1 MKLILSAGSLYTRP
15 LPEIFV
21 LAKETGFA
29 GVEIIINH
37 DFTFHDGIETLEAL
51 RRILPIHSIHAPFFP
66 IDGWGDKIEQL
77 DRTIRLALACEVSLV
92 TFHPPAWLGVDFKF
106 WNWMKRVADYQA
118 DLGRGRLT
126 IALENMP
133 RDPNLKLNPYR
144 LANTARLIG
153 FLQRH
158 NLMLTFDTAH
168 MGSMKTNF
176 LHDFHLLYDTGRIRN
191 IHFSDFG
198 HGREHLIP
206 GRGVLPLTRFL
217 NHLRETGYREGL
229 VLELAPEEFP
239 EDRHQL
245 RDCLQQLHD
254 YLAAETSRPADPGRL
269 AKRTSGAVER
279 SKYSGV

>member
-21 LAKETGFA
+21 LARESGFD

-37 DFTFHDGIETLEAL
+37 DFSFHDGIETLDAL
-51 RRILPIHSIHAPFFP
+51 RSIHPIHSIHAPFFP
-66 IDGWGDKIEQL
+66 VDGWGNKVEQL
-77 DRTIRLALACEVSLV
+77 ERTIRLALACEVPLV
-92 TFHPPAWLGVDFKF
+92 TFHPPVWLGVEFKF
-106 WNWMKRVADYQA
+106 WNWMKRIADYQA
-118 DLGRGRLT
+118 EVGRGQLT
-126 IALENMP
+126 IAIENMP

-144 LANTARLIG
+144 LAKPARLID
-153 FLQRH
+153 FLHRH

-176 LHDFHLLYDTGRIRN
+176 LYDFHLLYDSGRMRN
-191 IHFSDFG
+191 IHFSDYG

-217 NHLRETGYREGL
+217 HHLREVGYSEGL

-239 EDRHQL
+239 GEWQQVQDRL
-245 RDCLQQLHD
+245 RQLHA
-254 YLAAETSRPADPGRL
+254 YLAAETGRSCQQQTPAVQSSLPD
-269 AKRTSGAVER
+269 
-279 SKYSGV
+279 